1 MLNRKNMYNHF
12 LASAPTLLLDAD
24 RVETAPQ
31 TFERLARGSLAAC
44 VAYATSGHLE
54 ARGNKDQ
61 ILAAKL
67 VALDQS
73 KNIELPL
80 YFYAWLSGFI
90 EAEGNFSLVFNDQ
103 GKLRK
108 SSFSMGQK
116 DDLHIL
122 NMIKFYF
129 KSENKIIKDKI
140 KISFKGK
147 TIDSNYYRFHLYN
160 ALSRKLLFEHFEK
173 YPLLGEKKLSYIKF
187 FEYHNLFK
195 QPLKTN
201 N

>member
-12 LASAPTLLLDAD
+12 L
-24 RVETAPQ
+24 
-31 TFERLARGSLAAC
+31 
-44 VAYATSGHLE
+44 
-54 ARGNKDQ
+54 GNKDQ

-108 SSFSMGQK
+108 SSFSIGQK

-129 KSENKIIKDKI
+129 KSENKIIKEKI